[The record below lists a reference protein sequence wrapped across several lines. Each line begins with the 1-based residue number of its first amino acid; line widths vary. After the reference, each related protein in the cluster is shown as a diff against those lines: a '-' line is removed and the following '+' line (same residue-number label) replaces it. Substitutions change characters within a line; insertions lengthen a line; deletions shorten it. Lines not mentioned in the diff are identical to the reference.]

1 MCKEYIGMII
11 SARLRRLRPWLVP
24 VGAQTHVEHRA
35 ASRVMN
41 VCLLPFDKFVELL
54 SMFPLK
60 SHVRC
65 WVWTQVHGAS
75 QSSFKMFVPENT
87 ENVDVVLPYS
97 NSKMFCTRKR
107 GCGMSHSN
115 SNMFCTRK
123 RGWGISHSNSNM
135 FVPENVD
142 AVYPT
147 LIPRWYLKTWVRYIP
162 L

>member
-97 NSKMFCTRKR
+97 S
-107 GCGMSHSN
+107 SE
-115 SNMFCTRK
+115 
-123 RGWGISHSNSNM
+123 M

-142 AVYPT
+142 AVCLTLIPTCFVPENVDEVYPT
-147 LIPRWYLKTWVRYIP
+147 LILTCLYPKTWMRYIP
-162 L
+162 R